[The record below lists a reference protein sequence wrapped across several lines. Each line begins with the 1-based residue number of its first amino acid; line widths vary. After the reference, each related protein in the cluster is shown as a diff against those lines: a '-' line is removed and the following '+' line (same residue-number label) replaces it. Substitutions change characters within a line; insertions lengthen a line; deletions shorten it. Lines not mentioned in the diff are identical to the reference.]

1 MTEADY
7 LRTTR
12 TAYDTVAADYAT
24 TNSSVLADEPWDRA
38 MLTVFAELVLAGGNG
53 PVVEVG
59 CGPGR
64 VAGFLHGLGLDVS
77 GLDLSPEMVA
87 VARRMFP
94 HLRFDVGVMA
104 ALDLPDGGLGGLVA
118 WYSVIHTPPE
128 LLPGVFAEFHRV
140 LAPGGYLELAFQ
152 IGEGSRHIEHAYGH
166 DVSADLYLTPPDRI
180 TAQVRAAG
188 FVPQARL
195 VREPAAHEPNPQAY
209 LLFRKPAL

>member
-1 MTEADY
+1 MIEADH
-7 LRTTR
+7 LRATR
-12 TAYDTVAADYAT
+12 TAYDTVAANYAT
-24 TNSSVLADEPWDRA
+24 TNSSVLAEEPWDRA
-38 MLTVFAELVLAGGNG
+38 MLTVFAELVLAEGGNG

-64 VAGFLHGLGLDVS
+64 VAGYLHGLGVDVS

-94 HLRFDVGVMA
+94 HLRFDVGAMA
-104 ALDLPDGGLGGLVA
+104 ALDLPDGGLRGLVA

-152 IGEGSRHIEHAYGH
+152 VGEGLRHIEHAYGH
-166 DVSADLYLTPPDRI
+166 DVSVDAYLTPPDRI
-180 TAQVRAAG
+180 AEQVEAAG
-188 FVPQARL
+188 FVPRARL
-195 VREPAAHEPNPQAY
+195 VREPAAHERHAQSY
-209 LLFRKPAL
+209 LLFRKPA